1 MEARTPNEIIGV
13 LAHET
18 GHISG
23 GHLARS
29 REAAR
34 YAMRPALIAIGLGI
48 LAMAAGAGDA
58 GAALIAGSGQFAQAN
73 FVRHT
78 QIQESAA
85 DQAGASFLEQTGQS
99 GAGLISFFNRE
110 FRPHEYAVRRVPP
123 YMVTHP
129 FTSDRIEA
137 LRQRVEGAENYRTT
151 DTPDNLRRFQFMQA
165 KLIGFTQTLART
177 LQVYPPS
184 DRSQPAR
191 YARAIAYCG
200 CGVQSKVPDLQRAR
214 TEINSLIAE
223 DPRNPYFQELAGQIL
238 YENGRAAE
246 SIPFHRRAL
255 ELSPRTAL
263 LEINLARAVLQSDS
277 RGGADEAI
285 RLLQRALQSEPE
297 NAFAWRTLAE
307 AHETK
312 GQEGLA
318 RLASAEQAYSVGDL
332 GMARNFAE
340 RARRTLTQGPVSWQ
354 RASDIVASV
363 QNTMPDDDQRAPERR
378 PRGLAQ

>member
-1 MEARTPNEIIGV
+1 
-13 LAHET
+13 
-18 GHISG
+18 
-23 GHLARS
+23 
-29 REAAR
+29 
-34 YAMRPALIAIGLGI
+34 
-48 LAMAAGAGDA
+48 
-58 GAALIAGSGQFAQAN
+58 
-73 FVRHT
+73 
-78 QIQESAA
+78 
-85 DQAGASFLEQTGQS
+85 
-99 GAGLISFFNRE
+99 
-110 FRPHEYAVRRVPP
+110 
-123 YMVTHP
+123 MVTHP

-340 RARRTLTQGPVSWQ
+340 RARRTLTQGTVSWQ